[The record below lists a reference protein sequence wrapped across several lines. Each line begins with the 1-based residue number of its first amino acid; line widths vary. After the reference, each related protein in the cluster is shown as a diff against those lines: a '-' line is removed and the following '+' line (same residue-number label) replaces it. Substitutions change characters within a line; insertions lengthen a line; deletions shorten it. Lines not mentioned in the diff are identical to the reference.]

1 MVAFLGNP
9 GKQYERTRHNVAWR
23 LLGELETRWHPSWQ
37 GKFNG
42 RYAQVDVAPP
52 KLPPA
57 PGAGATPGAGA
68 SPRVVLLVPETFMNR
83 SGESIQP
90 CARFLRIEPP
100 SIIVVH
106 DETELDFGSIG
117 VKFGGGL
124 GGNNGLKSTAER
136 LGTRDFFRLRI
147 GISRPRHGSLS
158 SHVLGKFTAE
168 EESELPTILEEAAR
182 LLESSLTAGPKPV
195 EPYRVLR
202 S

>member
-9 GKQYERTRHNVAWR
+9 GTQYERTRHNVARR
-23 LLGELETRWHPSWQ
+23 LLGELEARWHPSWQ

-42 RYAQVDVAPP
+42 RYAQVDVAP
-52 KLPPA
+52 A
-57 PGAGATPGAGA
+57 SAAGAAGA
-68 SPRVVLLVPETFMNR
+68 AGARRVVLLVPETYMNR

-90 CARFLRIEPP
+90 CARFFRIEPE
-100 SIIVVH
+100 SIVVVH
-106 DETELDFGSIG
+106 DDTELAFGSIA
-117 VKFGGGL
+117 VKLGGGL

-168 EESELPTILEEAAR
+168 EESELPAILEEAAG